1 MDLSTR
7 TIFYERQFKAS
18 IHIQVEE
25 ARKKE
30 MGLNSQPPSTHIC
43 SKSGVPVPRYGRT
56 SFVRKEEEQSGR
68 KVILTTSLL
77 SC

>member
-1 MDLSTR
+1 MSGSL
-7 TIFYERQFKAS
+7 KAS
-18 IHIQVEE
+18 IHIQDEE
-25 ARKKE
+25 ARKKK
-30 MGLNSQPPSTHIC
+30 MGLNSQPPCTHIC
-43 SKSGVPVPRYGRT
+43 SKSGVPVARYGRT